1 MDMNRMVTLTQ
12 IKEEI
17 RLAREEETGKMVPR
31 PAYFSGMKTLLEGA
45 FALAS
50 YFEQMHLQQKVYV
63 SNDPSTFFFD
73 LETGAMACC
82 AKELFEEISDDGDVI
97 KTGENLLGITEYAAP
112 ELLEAFSRGE
122 PMHFNDE
129 TDRYFLSVFLFEY
142 FFHTGSP
149 FEGKM
154 MVNRCFLSP
163 LEKEMFR
170 AEHGVFCMDAGEHDN
185 PPVKGIQDKLIR
197 HWKVYPDILRKMF
210 MRAFMDGGTSTYLRP
225 SAVDWM
231 KVFVQ
236 MIMDYKE
243 CSCGYHGFSF
253 TLKEQEN
260 GTRTCPKCGKVFY
273 PLTNGMDTIWLA
285 EGQQLYECQTG
296 RLPFD
301 KETVTGI
308 VVENKQQKGLYGIKN
323 LGSAEWR
330 GMYPDGSIREISKN
344 QGMPIWGGMRLRF
357 ELGEDWFL
365 RMNTIREY
373 EEEASQQNRKD
384 EDNE

>member
-17 RLAREEETGKMVPR
+17 RLAREEETGKMVSR

-63 SNDPSTFFFD
+63 SNDPSAFFFD
-73 LETGAMACC
+73 LETGAMTCC

-97 KTGENLLGITEYAAP
+97 KTGENLIGITEYAAP

-122 PMHFNDE
+122 AMHFNDE

-243 CSCGYHGFSF
+243 CGCGYHGFSF

-330 GMYPDGSIREISKN
+330 GMYPDGSIREIGKN

-373 EEEASQQNRKD
+373 EEEASQQNRKG